1 MPLIR
6 RRWTDEDL
14 TNLRSMAGK
23 YSTDQIARRLD
34 RGRPAVTLKAHELG
48 VSLRVARSGRPL
60 ETGVDPGPAGMDLTS
75 WQTN

>member
-6 RRWTDEDL
+6 RRWTGKDL
-14 TNLRSMAGK
+14 ANLRSMAGK
-23 YSTDQIARRLD
+23 YSTAQIARRLD
-34 RGRPAVTLKAHELG
+34 RGWPAVT
-48 VSLRVARSGRPL
+48 RSGRPL